1 MSFIYQSLHFIYR
14 LEMDSLK
21 FSLIFPKFSLS
32 LSLSMDDLM
41 RQLSEQYLHFSS
53 SELSLRA
60 CLNFG
65 FKIKVLTP
73 QNETYTFEE
82 SLIFPINYYN
92 SIVYFLKCKF
102 HFYEAEYLGSR
113 HIFYKKSM
121 QTHEILTMMNNQNV
135 YQRRTQQNT

>member
-1 MSFIYQSLHFIYR
+1 MSFIYQSLHFIYT

-82 SLIFPINYYN
+82 SLISQ
-92 SIVYFLKCKF
+92 SIIITPSLFF
-102 HFYEAEYLGSR
+102 E
-113 HIFYKKSM
+113 M
-121 QTHEILTMMNNQNV
+121 QISLL
-135 YQRRTQQNT
+135 